1 MMLIYMFIFFA
12 KIIEVSLMTIRT
24 VLITRG
30 EKLYGSL
37 IGFIE
42 VSIWLYVIGKVLV
55 NIDKDPIKMVVYALG
70 FTCGNYIGCILEE
83 KLALGIVTINLIS
96 SEEDGKKLAEL
107 LRDQQV
113 GVTVVEAEGLKED
126 KKMLIAH
133 VKRKRKNEILRI
145 IENSDIKAVISI
157 VDTKTVYG
165 GYGIKK

>member
-1 MMLIYMFIFFA
+1 MLTYMFIFFA

-96 SEEDGKKLAEL
+96 SEEDGKELAEL
-107 LRDQQV
+107 LREQQV

>member
-1 MMLIYMFIFFA
+1 MLTYMFIFFA

-30 EKLYGSL
+30 EKLYGSM
-37 IGFIE
+37 IGFVE

-96 SEEDGKKLAEL
+96 SEEDGKNLAEL
-107 LRDQQV
+107 LREQQV